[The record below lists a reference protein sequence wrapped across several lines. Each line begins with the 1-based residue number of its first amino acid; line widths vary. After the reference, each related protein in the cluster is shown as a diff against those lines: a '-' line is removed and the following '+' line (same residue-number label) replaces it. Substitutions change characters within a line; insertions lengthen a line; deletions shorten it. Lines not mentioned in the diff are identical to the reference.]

1 MKFKWSGY
9 WKPTPKKIRKFADAV
24 VAAATFSGSIVVLN
38 GHPLI
43 GTIIFVLGFVAK
55 VTSNFF
61 QEDEPIETKK
71 KKNAK

>member
-9 WKPTPKKIRKFADAV
+9 WKPTPKKIRKIADAI

-38 GHPLI
+38 SHPLA

-55 VTSNFF
+55 VVSNFF
-61 QEDEPIETKK
+61 QEDEPVKK
-71 KKNAK
+71 TKNAK